1 MMINN
6 NEKPIKTAI
15 LINIGCNVSKW
26 KYSIFFNKSLL
37 WTYQYDGKICAI
49 FNTISGNHVEGTKTP
64 AKYAEPSATTLT
76 MPLTAFLSVINEL
89 IIKAKVNEQ
98 KVNIKAFVI

>member
-1 MMINN
+1 MINN

-37 WTYQYDGKICAI
+37 WTYQYDGKTWAI

-64 AKYAEPSATTLT
+64 AKNADPNATTLT
-76 MPLTAFLSVINEL
+76 IPLTAFLSLTNEL
-89 IIKAKVNEQ
+89 IIKAKVSEQ
-98 KVNIKAFVI
+98 NVKSKAFMI